1 MRMSLKHD
9 HVILLVDD
17 EPSIL
22 HALQRVFRKEK
33 FSLLLAT
40 SGEQALRLISES
52 ERPVSLIISDQRMPV
67 MNGAEFFEKAKALAP
82 DAVRFLLTGYSDVKD
97 VISAVNKG
105 EIHRYLMKPWDDEA
119 LLVEVRQALEAYE
132 LQVENRLLADMVRQ
146 KNVELTTLM
155 QELEHK
161 VSERTYQL
169 QEKSIALEQA
179 NASLERGFLDTF
191 RLMFSLIETI
201 NPKLGSYLSFV
212 SQLARKLGAGLGMD
226 TIELEHLEM
235 AGLLHDAGLLGFSK
249 QAFER
254 DYDELSDGEKAL
266 YRQHPIIGQIC
277 LQPVPRLDIVGI
289 YILYHHENFDGSG
302 FPEKLQ
308 GESIPLGARILHIAA
323 DYAMLLRKW
332 PDAIADIKTMYYG
345 MTGESFIKLV
355 SDRRDDVIVDLTQ
368 RVMLFRSAK
377 VYDPQIV
384 RKLIEVVNAERLQN
398 QQKKTETVIDIRI
411 KFLKEGMVLGRD
423 IRTIDGRLLLARE
436 AVLNKIL
443 IGAIQKLH
451 ADGFIGETVPIRM

>member
-1 MRMSLKHD
+1 
-9 HVILLVDD
+9 
-17 EPSIL
+17 
-22 HALQRVFRKEK
+22 
-33 FSLLLAT
+33 
-40 SGEQALRLISES
+40 
-52 ERPVSLIISDQRMPV
+52 
-67 MNGAEFFEKAKALAP
+67 
-82 DAVRFLLTGYSDVKD
+82 
-97 VISAVNKG
+97 
-105 EIHRYLMKPWDDEA
+105 
-119 LLVEVRQALEAYE
+119 
-132 LQVENRLLADMVRQ
+132 
-146 KNVELTTLM
+146 
-155 QELEHK
+155 
-161 VSERTYQL
+161 
-169 QEKSIALEQA
+169 
-179 NASLERGFLDTF
+179 
-191 RLMFSLIETI
+191 
-201 NPKLGSYLSFV
+201 
-212 SQLARKLGAGLGMD
+212 MD

-235 AGLLHDAGLLGFSK
+235 AGLLHDAGLLGLSK

>member
-1 MRMSLKHD
+1 MSLKHD
-9 HVILLVDD
+9 HVLLLVDD

-22 HALQRVFRKEK
+22 HALQRVFRKER

-40 SGEQALRLISES
+40 SGEQALRLITES
-52 ERPVSLIISDQRMPV
+52 ERPVSLIISDQRMPQ
-67 MNGAEFFEKAKALAP
+67 MSGAEFLEKAKNLAP
-82 DAVRFLLTGYSDVKD
+82 EAIRFLLTGYSDIKD
-97 VISAVNKG
+97 VISAINKG
-105 EIHRYLMKPWDDEA
+105 EIHRYLTKPWDDEA

-132 LQVENRLLADMVRQ
+132 LQDENRRLADMVRQ

-161 VSERTYQL
+161 VAERTYQL
-169 QEKSIALEQA
+169 QEKSVALEQA

-235 AGLLHDAGLLGFSK
+235 AGLLHDAGLLGLSR
-249 QAFER
+249 QAFEKP
-254 DYDELSDGEKAL
+254 YEELSDGEKAL

-289 YILYHHENFDGSG
+289 YILYHHENYDGSG
-302 FPEKLQ
+302 FPEKLH
-308 GESIPLGARILHIAA
+308 EEEIPLGARILHIAA
-323 DYAMLLRKW
+323 DYAMLLRNW
-332 PDAIADIKTMYYG
+332 PESIADIKSRYYG
-345 MTGESFIKLV
+345 MTGESFIKV
-355 SDRRDDVIVDLTQ
+355 QSDKRDDVIVDLTQ
-368 RVMLFRSAK
+368 RVMLFRSGKA
-377 VYDPQIV
+377 YDPQIV
-384 RKLIEVVNAERLQN
+384 KKLVEVVNAERLKN
-398 QQKKTETVIDIRI
+398 QQKKTETIVDIRI
-411 KFLKEGMVLGRD
+411 KFLKEGMVLGKD
-423 IRTIDGRLLLARE
+423 IRTADGRLLLARE

-451 ADGFIGETVPIRM
+451 GDGFIGETVPIRM